1 MKIIKANP
9 DKINEDIIFEAINVL
24 ANGGIVLYPTDTVY
38 GLGANIFN
46 NRAVRR
52 VFEIKKRSFLKPLF
66 LCFHTVYLISAYH
79 NTIVIWTRREL
90 LKKNIYFYVILVLI
104 N

>member
-52 VFEIKKRSFLKPLF
+52 
-66 LCFHTVYLISAYH
+66 A
-79 NTIVIWTRREL
+79 TIPSLSTATIPV
-90 LKKNIYFYVILVLI
+90 
-104 N
+104 